1 MSFSALLS
9 ATLALVVFPG
19 GLLAL
24 AVGALA
30 EALASRLGLAAAAAA
45 RGRRAWVAPAIV
57 ISLLASAQLA
67 MPLSPI
73 APLDSNVGVA
83 LVALALV
90 GWLAWAELGGAA
102 PARRLLLYQGLWA
115 LAVLAP
121 GIPAQNLRPQV
132 VAVLLVPGA
141 VEVKIVAGVLY
152 VLCLPGLLGL
162 SGRAPMARPIRTLL
176 WFPYCGLF
184 VSEFIFPGSD
194 DAAGAARFIG
204 LSLLLALFVLTLAGL
219 WRRHSLRWPNNP

>member
-1 MSFSALLS
+1 MSLSAQLA
-9 ATLALVVFPG
+9 ATLALLVFPG

-30 EALASRLGLAAAAAA
+30 EVLASRLGLAAAAP
-45 RGRRAWVAPAIV
+45 GGRAWVAPAIA

-67 MPLSPI
+67 MPLSPLS
-73 APLDSNVGVA
+73 PLDSDLGVA

-90 GWLAWAELGGAA
+90 GWLAWADLGGAA
-102 PARRLLLYQGLWA
+102 SARRLLIYQGLWS

-141 VEVKIVAGVLY
+141 TEVKVLAGVLY

-162 SGRAPMARPIRTLL
+162 SARAPMARPIRTLL

-184 VSEFIFPGSD
+184 VSEFIFPGSG
-194 DAAGAARFIG
+194 DAAGAARFIA
-204 LSLLLALFVLTLAGL
+204 LSLLLALFVLALAGL
-219 WRRHSLRWPNNP
+219 WRRHPLRWPNNS